1 MTQTVVDVT
10 TGRAATGGLRDTRP
24 LVITI
29 IGPVRVHRENL
40 ATALGQIAGIDVI
53 GTAPTFPG
61 TTSRIVNPDI
71 ILVDV
76 SGECGTQLI
85 PTLPAGRPGAR
96 LVAPGNAGRRRVD
109 HRLRGGR
116 GRRVSSPGR
125 ERFATSSR
133 QRGPSPATPA
143 CPPRVTAAMLRR
155 IGSSGRSPHDQFSG
169 TQLTAREREILGLID
184 DGLSNKEIAG
194 RLCIELKHGQ
204 EPRPQH
210 PRQARRPPPHR
221 SRRQGPLPPP
231 PRRRNPT
238 NLRARQ

>member
-61 TTSRIVNPDI
+61 TTSRDPVNPDI

-85 PTLPAGRPGAR
+85 PALPASRPGAR
-96 LVAPGNAGRRRVD
+96 LVALGTPEDDESIIACVAAGVAGFRRPGGNASRHRHDSASRR
-109 HRLRGGR
+109 
-116 GRRVSSPGR
+116 PGR
-125 ERFATSSR
+125 
-133 QRGPSPATPA
+133 
-143 CPPRVTAAMLRR
+143 
-155 IGSSGRSPHDQFSG
+155 
-169 TQLTAREREILGLID
+169 LGLPAEGHRRHASPD
-184 DGLSNKEIAG
+184 RVLRPIA
-194 RLCIELKHGQ
+194 
-204 EPRPQH
+204 
-210 PRQARRPPPHR
+210 A
-221 SRRQGPLPPP
+221 
-231 PRRRNPT
+231 
-238 NLRARQ
+238 